1 VDNSKISVDNWP
13 ISVDKPVD
21 KSGPKKVIHRL
32 LIKIDV
38 YFVVIKRVIH
48 I

>member
-1 VDNSKISVDNWP
+1 MGTLKKFFDKKICFF
-13 ISVDKPVD
+13 
-21 KSGPKKVIHRL
+21 KKVIHRL
-32 LIKIDV
+32 LIKRDV